1 MTYSLTATK
10 LQTYGRC
17 AQQFYYRYERKV
29 SAPPSFGSAA
39 LGTALHRAL
48 RMIHGDWHYMEPFIP
63 WYWVE
68 QCWQECSQELSE
80 DQQAEGLKILRVYAD
95 KFLSD
100 LVRRPLALEGRI
112 EAELIFHHVPFKVSG
127 RYDRLEYLEGGMLHL
142 IDYKSQKQKDLSQ
155 LDGLDLQIG
164 LYYLA
169 LEQRYHAAL
178 AKMSLLF
185 LRTGEMISFEA
196 SLEHRQ
202 RVLEL
207 VSDLALKLHN
217 EDWTPTTGAHCSDC
231 VYRKYCAAVVSDPVP
246 LPEETTASPLR
257 VQLAFA

>member
-10 LQTYGRC
+10 LQIYGRC

-48 RMIHGDWHYMEPFIP
+48 RMVHGDWHYMEPFIP

-68 QCWQECSQELSE
+68 QCWEECSQELTE
-80 DQQAEGLKILRVYAD
+80 DRQAEGLQILRVYAD

-127 RYDRLEYLEGGMLHL
+127 RYDRLEYNDNGFIHL
-142 IDYKSQKQKDLSQ
+142 IDYKSQKSTDLPT
-155 LDGLDLQIG
+155 DGLDLQIG

-178 AKMSLLF
+178 DRMSLLF
-185 LRTGEMISFEA
+185 LRTGEMVSFQA
-196 SLEHRQ
+196 TLEHRQ
-202 RVLEL
+202 RVLEV
-207 VSDLALKLHN
+207 VSDLALKLHS
-217 EDWTPTTGAHCSDC
+217 EDWSATPGDHCKNC
-231 VYRKYCAAVVSDPVP
+231 GYRKYCAAVTFDPLP
-246 LPEETTASPLR
+246 LPELGQESAVR